1 MLNFV
6 IMAKFCNPLP
16 YAKKLSQVR
25 MGKKLQDRPGR
36 RKDRDETGRRMT
48 GKDLLPVAAC
58 CESWMSVA
66 IFRQYFSQPWKTI
79 IHGNSSEKGEHLSL
93 LTGEMGDN
101 EIGWAKN

>member
-1 MLNFV
+1 
-6 IMAKFCNPLP
+6 MAKFCNPLP

-25 MGKKLQDRPGR
+25 MDKKLQDRPGR

-48 GKDLLPVAAC
+48 GKNLSPVAAC

-79 IHGNSSEKGEHLSL
+79 IHGTLIRDGGAPSQPGFVSPSEILRYGR
-93 LTGEMGDN
+93 
-101 EIGWAKN
+101 